1 MAAKCKDLMT
11 KNPVCCLSSDSAE
24 KAAQTM
30 KREDIGSVPVVE
42 DNQSKKLVGIVTD
55 RDLALK
61 IVAEGRD
68 PKSARVSDVMSREL
82 VTCSADD
89 DAQNAIDAMED
100 HQIRRL
106 PVVDTTGRIVG
117 IIAQADI
124 AQRLGD
130 EETGKMVGEI
140 SKPKRMGGGGAR

>member
-1 MAAKCKDLMT
+1 MATKCKDFMT
-11 KNPVCCLSSDSAE
+11 KDPVCCLSGDPVE
-24 KAAQTM
+24 KAAQIM

-42 DNQSKKLVGIVTD
+42 DSQSNRLVGIVTD

-68 PKSARVSDVMSREL
+68 PKSVRLSDVMSREL

-89 DAQNAIDAMED
+89 DVQDAMDAMED
-100 HQIRRL
+100 HQVRRL

-117 IIAQADI
+117 IISQADI
-124 AQRLGD
+124 AHRLGKD

-140 SKPKRMGGGGAR
+140 SKPRRMGGAR